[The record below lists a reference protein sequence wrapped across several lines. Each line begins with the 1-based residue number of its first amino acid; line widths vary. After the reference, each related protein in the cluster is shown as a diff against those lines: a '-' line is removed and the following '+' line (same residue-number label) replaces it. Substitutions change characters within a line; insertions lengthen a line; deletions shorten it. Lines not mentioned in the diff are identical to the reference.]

1 MCQKDKNSNKKWI
14 RNVFLLL
21 QALIRMQ
28 LTPRQITWSALLL
41 RMPFRLFFSP
51 FAHFRRRRENYALL
65 L

>member
-1 MCQKDKNSNKKWI
+1 MDPKRFSPVTGSDPD
-14 RNVFLLL
+14 
-21 QALIRMQ
+21 AAH
-28 LTPRQITWSALLL
+28 PRQITWSALLL